1 MNESALVSRYQRA
14 SADDDLDAL
23 GSMRHPEW
31 TMSWPQ
37 SGEIVQ
43 SHADYVQM
51 RLNRP
56 EGAPRVEAL
65 ASGGAGDAWWTEN
78 IIHYADGSRWLA
90 ASTLELRDGLVASER
105 VYFGQPFDPP
115 AWRAA
120 WVKRGTPAI
129 SEDG

>member
-1 MNESALVSRYQRA
+1 
-14 SADDDLDAL
+14 
-23 GSMRHPEW
+23 MRHPEW
-31 TMSWPQ
+31 TMTWPQ
-37 SGEIVQ
+37 SGESVL
-43 SHADYVQM
+43 SHDDYVRM

-65 ASGGAGDAWWTEN
+65 ANGGVGDVWWTEN

-90 ASTLELRDGLVASER
+90 ASVLELREGLVANER

-129 SEDG
+129 GADG